1 MVLLRQLDGDKATL
15 AGANGSTLQVALAD
29 LAPLWHGEVATLWK
43 APPTCPPGAT
53 WPPLWPGLPGWIG
66 S

>member
-1 MVLLRQLDGDKATL
+1 MAIKATL

-43 APPTCPPGAT
+43 APANPPTGSNVAATAAGAA
-53 WPPLWPGLPGWIG
+53 WLIG